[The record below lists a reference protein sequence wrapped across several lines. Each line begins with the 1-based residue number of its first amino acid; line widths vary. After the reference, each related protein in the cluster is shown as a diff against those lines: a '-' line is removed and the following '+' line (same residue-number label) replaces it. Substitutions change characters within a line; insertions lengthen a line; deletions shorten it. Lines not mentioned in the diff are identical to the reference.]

1 MKRYIRADEEEYS
14 VEYYYRIMN
23 LLDDIA
29 LAHRELTPME
39 RQKLDVFLA
48 MDGGDIK
55 DMADANDCYNEDG
68 TLCHTWDEM
77 ILALNGLW
85 ECGDRVRST

>member
-55 DMADANDCYNEDG
+55 DMADANDCYNEEFKFY
-68 TLCHTWDEM
+68 LE
-77 ILALNGLW
+77 
-85 ECGDRVRST
+85 

>member
-77 ILALNGLW
+77 ILALNRLW
-85 ECGDRVRST
+85 ECEDRVRST